1 MSMVYQ
7 ETDGD
12 LDNLNGKQVG
22 IIGYGNLGRPMA
34 LNLRDSGVNVLIG
47 ENDPQRQA
55 IAMREGFELAATDE
69 LVQQVSILMLM
80 VPDERMPQIYLEQV
94 SPNLGRNHTLIFSS
108 SYNIAFGFIEA
119 PSFIDVG
126 LIAPRTMG
134 VAVRQ
139 RYLEEQGFFSFVA
152 RRPGCQRQC
161 LANSSGPGKS
171 GGFAPTRRRRHRNRL

>member
-1 MSMVYQ
+1 
-7 ETDGD
+7 
-12 LDNLNGKQVG
+12 
-22 IIGYGNLGRPMA
+22 
-34 LNLRDSGVNVLIG
+34 
-47 ENDPQRQA
+47 
-55 IAMREGFELAATDE
+55 
-69 LVQQVSILMLM
+69 MLM
-80 VPDERMPQIYLEQV
+80 VPDERMPQIYLEQI

-152 RRPGCQRQC
+152 VGQDASGNAWQTV
-161 LANSSGPGKS
+161 LALAKAVGIS
-171 GGFAPTRRRRHRNRL
+171 AAWRRRHRNRL